1 MMPEFRCEVPLR
13 VVTML
18 YNRFDKCA
26 ATAAENEAL
35 HRENDDL
42 RQCVNTLNKQ
52 VADKDDEIATIK
64 QTLAAGDFVKRH
76 TLTDIELATISE
88 LRKMADEKKI
98 PVGAKVRAVLLN
110 AAKFISEK
118 GDI

>member
-13 VVTML
+13 VVAML

-26 ATAAENEAL
+26 ATEAENESL
-35 HRENDDL
+35 HRDNDEL
-42 RQCVNTLNKQ
+42 RRDVTRLNGQ
-52 VADKDDEIATIK
+52 VASKDDEIAAIK
-64 QTLAAGDFVKRH
+64 HAIEAVNCAKRY
-76 TLTDIELATISE
+76 TLTDREVRTIEE
-88 LRKMADEKKI
+88 LRKMAQAQKI
-98 PVGAKVRAVLLN
+98 LVGAKSKAVLEN